1 MVTIVYLTEFP
12 SYAKYEF
19 SWVPQTNI
27 CSTTNYVVRSTS
39 KSGISTNSLGAVY
52 KVGMV
57 SWNIVYV
64 NSHIDWISLEEEVH
78 TSKQWI
84 NTKTEKQRAD
94 HTHQSSIH
102 KIHRNG

>member
-1 MVTIVYLTEFP
+1 M
-12 SYAKYEF
+12 
-19 SWVPQTNI
+19 VPQTNI

-39 KSGISTNSLGAVY
+39 KSSISTNSLGAVY
-52 KVGMV
+52 KLGMV

-78 TSKQWI
+78 RSKQWI
-84 NTKTEKQRAD
+84 DTKTKKQRAD

-102 KIHRNG
+102 KTHRNGH

>member
-1 MVTIVYLTEFP
+1 M
-12 SYAKYEF
+12 
-19 SWVPQTNI
+19 VPQTNI

-39 KSGISTNSLGAVY
+39 KSSISTNGLGAVY
-52 KVGMV
+52 KLGMV

-84 NTKTEKQRAD
+84 NTKPRNREQITLIKVQYTKYTETVKYKHMEKLHGIRL
-94 HTHQSSIH
+94 
-102 KIHRNG
+102 